1 VLRQRKPCKTGVEMP
16 KTSAFQTGGDDAPRY
31 ALIQTE
37 LQSRI
42 VEGQYPIGSLM
53 PTEKELSAEFE
64 TSRFTVRAA
73 LRNLSVEGFVERR
86 QGMGTRVVSSN
97 PQLGYEQSFETLQE
111 LFQIAVDT
119 YLVILAETPIILD
132 APLARVLGGEDGKVV
147 TGERWI
153 RVDCVRW
160 TAPGGRPLCFIQSY
174 VPERFAPLV
183 SEFSKQNGPFFDLL
197 ERKSGETI
205 IEAQQDIRAL
215 PMPNEMARAIGLKS
229 EAQAVQL
236 ARRYIT
242 ARGVL
247 IVSLNWHPADQMVF
261 RTKVRRRPATD

>member
-1 VLRQRKPCKTGVEMP
+1 MRKDN
-16 KTSAFQTGGDDAPRY
+16 AFPSGGQVAPRY
-31 ALIQTE
+31 ARIQNE
-37 LQSRI
+37 LQARI
-42 VEGQYPIGSLM
+42 AGGQYPVGALM
-53 PTEKELSAEFE
+53 PTEMELSAEFE

-73 LRNLSVEGFVERR
+73 LRNLSQEGYVERR

-97 PQLGYEQSFETLQE
+97 PQAGYGQSFESLQE

-119 YLVILAETPIILD
+119 YLVILEETPVVLD
-132 APLARVLGGEDGKVV
+132 AALARLLGGDDDMVRA
-147 TGERWI
+147 GERWI

-183 SEFSKQNGPFFDLL
+183 PEFSEQNGPFFDLL

-205 IEAQQDIRAL
+205 MEAQQEIRSV
-215 PMPNEMARAIGLKS
+215 PMPEQMARTIGLKAG
-229 EAQAVQL
+229 AQALQL
-236 ARRYIT
+236 SRRYIT

-247 IVSLNWHPADQMVF
+247 IVSLNWHPAEQMVF
-261 RTKVRRRPATD
+261 RTRVRRRPAAD